1 MTIDV
6 AITSLK
12 QTSQEKVEMSGS
24 VTWFLVNYHRC
35 QPNIPIRLRP
45 WILRCMR
52 QGGVGPPPGSQYDV
66 LPPGEDDKQQSM
78 VQEAKD
84 ITLHGKIQS

>member
-1 MTIDV
+1 MVFGELPSQPAKHSNQTITLD
-6 AITSLK
+6 ITMY
-12 QTSQEKVEMSGS
+12 EAR
-24 VTWFLVNYHRC
+24 W
-35 QPNIPIRLRP
+35 
-45 WILRCMR
+45 
-52 QGGVGPPPGSQYDV
+52 GPTPGSQYDV